1 MPISANTSVFIPLK
15 PSPRDGQALTATKD
29 AVGIR
34 ATARRWF
41 AAAAA
46 VLLLQCLPGNAIA
59 GIETDNGQLKIGGD
73 ILAPD
78 LVPFLMAFGAAIKET
93 APTGKPLHVE
103 LNSDGGD
110 IETAFVMAEAIEAA
124 QKTGRVVQVEVP
136 EGGRCNSAC
145 VVIFAAGEMRR
156 AAPDSEFLLHGVS
169 YTGFSETPAIALAR
183 KNYVEGFHK
192 AIEGADWQFGQFI
205 RRHGIIE
212 NDLNMRFSGRQ
223 LYEAFGSFITS
234 LNTVSADSRAE

>member
-1 MPISANTSVFIPLK
+1 MPISTNVPAFCPLELRSLDKRVIP
-15 PSPRDGQALTATKD
+15 AIKD
-29 AVGIR
+29 AVGFF
-34 ATARRWF
+34 ATAKGLF
-41 AAAAA
+41 AVAA
-46 VLLLQCLPGNAIA
+46 VVLMLQCLPKNAIA
-59 GIETDNGQLKIGGD
+59 GIETDKGQLKIGGD

-78 LVPFLMAFGAAIKET
+78 LVPFLMAFGAAIKQT

-124 QKTGRVVQVEVP
+124 QKSGRVVQVEVP

-145 VVIFAAGEMRR
+145 VVIFAAGGKRH
-156 AAPDSEFLLHGVS
+156 AAPNSEFLLHGVS

-183 KNYVEGFHK
+183 KNFVEGFHK

-212 NDLNMRFSGRQ
+212 NDLNMRFSGQQ
-223 LYEAFGSFITS
+223 LYEAFESFITY
-234 LNTVSADSRAE
+234 LNTVSTDIRAE